1 MAVDGGI
8 TVTVRVDTTTG
19 DFVADDSEQLTA
31 DTAFDLLSNARR
43 RYVLC
48 YLQNRGEA
56 TVRALSRYT
65 AAWENDIDPAAVSAQ
80 QRKRAYTALHQ
91 THLPRLDEYGVIE
104 YDRDGGRVEP
114 APRLAL
120 FEEYLT
126 PPDDDG
132 PEWQRYYLGIGLAA
146 TVLAAG
152 IILGAPVLETVQ
164 PGVAAFAVGTAV
176 LAGAA
181 VHTYHL
187 AKRVSPSFPDLRPST
202 ESLDPDAA
210 TPIADD

>member
-1 MAVDGGI
+1 M
-8 TVTVRVDTTTG
+8 TVRVDTTTR
-19 DFVADDSEQLTA
+19 DIVTDESEQLTA
-31 DTAFDLLSNARR
+31 DAAFDLLSNARR

-48 YLQNRGEA
+48 YLQDRGKA

-65 AAWENDIDPAAVSAQ
+65 AAWENDVQPSAVSSR

-104 YDRDGGRVEP
+104 YDRDGGTVEP
-114 APRLAL
+114 AARLVL

-126 PPDDDG
+126 PPAEGG
-132 PEWQRYYLGIGLAA
+132 PNWPRYYLGIGLAA
-146 TVLAAG
+146 TILAAG

-176 LAGAA
+176 LAGAGI
-181 VHTYHL
+181 HTIHL
-187 AKRVSPSFPDLRPST
+187 ARRVSPSFPDLRPPI
-202 ESLDPDAA
+202 EQVAADAGY
-210 TPIADD
+210 PMADD